1 MKKLVYILVAVIILG
16 SISCKKSNDDSPP
29 PTPNYTIKYSVV
41 STGDVEM
48 DTIKYMD
55 SDGIEKYLLGESN
68 FEHTFVQPATNYHG
82 KIYISGEIINGSCNY
97 YLSITDED
105 GDIQDIKDGGKS
117 SNLPLSFKWWAE
129 INHKED

>member
-1 MKKLVYILVAVIILG
+1 MILG
-16 SISCKKSNDDSPP
+16 FISCTKSNDDPP

-41 STGDVEM
+41 STGDVDM

-55 SDGIEKYLLGESN
+55 IDGTEKYLVGESN
-68 FEHTFVQPATNYHG
+68 FEHTFVQPATNYKA

-105 GDIQDIKDGGKS
+105 GVIQHIKDDEQTS
-117 SNLPLSFKWWAE
+117 TLPISFKWWAE
-129 INHKED
+129 FSHKEN